1 MTNKVFITG
10 GAQRIGKALVK
21 HFHSI
26 GWDVLFQYRSSKS
39 EAENIRESLNNLRP
53 GSCEIIECD
62 FDDKKSCENFYK
74 QLEQR
79 ISGLK
84 GLINNASTFYPKKL
98 SDTSHDDWVKLTSS
112 NLYQPIFI
120 SKACANE
127 LKKNKG
133 SIVNIADIHAE
144 QGLKDYSVYTAAKAG
159 LINFSK
165 SLGKELAPDVLVNSV
180 SPGAILWD
188 VNEPSDEKKD
198 EILGSIPMKRIGNEK
213 DIVSII
219 NYLLTENTYMT
230 GRNINIDG
238 GKSLG

>member
-1 MTNKVFITG
+1 MTSKVFITG
-10 GAQRIGKALVK
+10 GAQRIGKALVE

-62 FDDKKSCENFYK
+62 FDDKKSCENFYEE
-74 QLEQR
+74 LEQR

-127 LKKNKG
+127 L
-133 SIVNIADIHAE
+133 
-144 QGLKDYSVYTAAKAG
+144 
-159 LINFSK
+159 
-165 SLGKELAPDVLVNSV
+165 
-180 SPGAILWD
+180 
-188 VNEPSDEKKD
+188 
-198 EILGSIPMKRIGNEK
+198 
-213 DIVSII
+213 
-219 NYLLTENTYMT
+219 
-230 GRNINIDG
+230 
-238 GKSLG
+238 

>member
-1 MTNKVFITG
+1 MTSKVFITG

-39 EAENIRESLNNLRP
+39 EAEKIRESLNNLRS

-120 SKACANE
+120 SKVCANE

-144 QGLKDYSVYTAAKAG
+144 QGLRDYSVYTAAKAG

-188 VNEPSDEKKD
+188 VNEPSNEKKD
-198 EILGSIPMKRIGNEK
+198 EILASIPMKRIGDEK

>member
-62 FDDKKSCENFYK
+62 FDEKKSCENFYK

-98 SDTSHDDWVKLTSS
+98 SDTSHGDWVKLTSS

>member
-79 ISGLK
+79 INGLK

-127 LKKNKG
+127 LRKNKG

-198 EILGSIPMKRIGNEK
+198 KILGSIPMKRIGNEK

>member
-1 MTNKVFITG
+1 MTSKVFISG
-10 GAQRIGKALVK
+10 GAQRIGKALVE

-74 QLEQR
+74 QLEQK
-79 ISGLK
+79 IDGLK
-84 GLINNASTFYPKKL
+84 GLINNASTFYPIKL

-120 SKACANE
+120 SKVCANE

-144 QGLKDYSVYTAAKAG
+144 QGLRDYSVYTAAKAG

-198 EILGSIPMKRIGNEK
+198 EILASIPMKRIGNEK

>member
-120 SKACANE
+120 SKVCANE

-144 QGLKDYSVYTAAKAG
+144 QGLRDYSVYTAAKAG

-165 SLGKELAPDVLVNSV
+165 SLGKELAPEVLVNSV

-188 VNEPSDEKKD
+188 VNEPSDEKKG
-198 EILGSIPMKRIGNEK
+198 EILASIPMKRIGNEK

>member
-1 MTNKVFITG
+1 MKSKVFITG
-10 GAQRIGKALVK
+10 GAQRIGKALVE

-39 EAENIRESLNNLRP
+39 EAENIRESLNNIRP

-62 FDDKKSCENFYK
+62 FDNKKSCENFYK

-79 ISGLK
+79 IDGLK
-84 GLINNASTFYPKKL
+84 GLINNASTFYPRKL

-120 SKACANE
+120 SKVCANE

-144 QGLKDYSVYTAAKAG
+144 QGLRDYSVYTAAKAG

-188 VNEPSDEKKD
+188 VNEPSDEKKG
-198 EILGSIPMKRIGNEK
+198 EILASIPMKRIGNEK

>member
-1 MTNKVFITG
+1 MTSKVFITG

>member
-62 FDDKKSCENFYK
+62 FDDKKSCENFFK

>member
-39 EAENIRESLNNLRP
+39 EAENIRDSLNNLRP

>member
-1 MTNKVFITG
+1 MTSKVFVTG
-10 GAQRIGKALVK
+10 GAQRIGKALVE

-39 EAENIRESLNNLRP
+39 EAENIRESLNNIRP

-79 ISGLK
+79 IDGLK

-120 SKACANE
+120 SKVCANE

-144 QGLKDYSVYTAAKAG
+144 QGLRDYSVYTAAKAG

-165 SLGKELAPDVLVNSV
+165 SLGKELAPEVLVNSV

-188 VNEPSDEKKD
+188 VNEPSDEKKG
-198 EILGSIPMKRIGNEK
+198 EILASIPMKRIGNEK

>member
-62 FDDKKSCENFYK
+62 FDDKKSYENFYK